1 MGALHGS
8 LVLPT
13 ACRNRD
19 QIKKLCDI
27 CLKKKVLTWR
37 ESRSEESIFLFWKFD
52 FGSIEPS
59 GTKGFP
65 WHWVD
70 GRNKSFSLHHYNLNI
85 FPKRW
90 DRLAPHDPRELLLKW
105 QQHLTL
111 DKVTPVDLC
120 CPGTGSLVLHREFT
134 TVCSED
140 HQARSGR
147 ARVPACDV
155 MLGEQAPL
163 CCKGSV
169 ADCRDAMCSPNTV
182 VWERWNL
189 L

>member
-65 WHWVD
+65 WH
-70 GRNKSFSLHHYNLNI
+70 
-85 FPKRW
+85 
-90 DRLAPHDPRELLLKW
+90 
-105 QQHLTL
+105 
-111 DKVTPVDLC
+111 
-120 CPGTGSLVLHREFT
+120 
-134 TVCSED
+134 
-140 HQARSGR
+140 
-147 ARVPACDV
+147 
-155 MLGEQAPL
+155 
-163 CCKGSV
+163 
-169 ADCRDAMCSPNTV
+169 
-182 VWERWNL
+182 
-189 L
+189 